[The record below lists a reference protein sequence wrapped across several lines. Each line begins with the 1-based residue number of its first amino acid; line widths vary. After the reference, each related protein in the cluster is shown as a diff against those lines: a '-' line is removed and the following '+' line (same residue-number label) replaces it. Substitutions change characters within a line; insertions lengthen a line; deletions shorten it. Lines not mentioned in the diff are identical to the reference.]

1 MTPLANV
8 PTLVLIGPGGAG
20 KSTLIARLLAARP
33 HGETWAVLA
42 NGRGAVRISPRDG
55 VSVAEVG
62 GGCVCCTAQVALR
75 VALTRLLREAR
86 PARLFVELDAASH
99 TSEALKTLRNPW
111 LASILAIEAV
121 IGVYDGGVH
130 PSNAAVQAGLAS
142 CDVVCVRGDPAAF
155 GALAAGKRVLDAD
168 RATLAALQGVRVSDP
183 R

>member
-8 PTLVLIGPGGAG
+8 PTLVLIGPSGAG
-20 KSTLIARLLAARP
+20 KTTLISRLLAARP

-42 NGRGAVRISPRDG
+42 NDRGAVRIRPRDG

-62 GGCVCCTAQVALR
+62 GGCVCCTAQVSLR

-121 IGVYDGGVH
+121 VGVFGDGGQPFSAV
-130 PSNAAVQAGLAS
+130 VQAGLAS
-142 CDVVCVRGDPAAF
+142 CDVVCVRGDPGAF
-155 GALAAGKRVLDAD
+155 AQLAAGKRVLDAS
-168 RATLAALQGVRVSDP
+168 RATLAALQGVSVSDP

>member
-8 PTLVLIGPGGAG
+8 PTLVLIGPSGSG

-33 HGETWAVLA
+33 EGETWAVLA
-42 NGRGAVRISPRDG
+42 NGRRAVRIAPRDG

-86 PARLFVELDAASH
+86 PARLFIELDAASH
-99 TSEALKTLRNPW
+99 VREGLKMLRNPW
-111 LASILAIEAV
+111 LAPILAIEAV
-121 IGVYDGGVH
+121 IGVFGLDGH
-130 PSNAAVQAGLAS
+130 PSGAAVQAGLAS

-155 GALAAGKRVLDAD
+155 APLAAGKRVLDAS
-168 RATLAALQGVRVSDP
+168 RATLAALQGVSVSDP

>member
-8 PTLVLIGPGGAG
+8 PTLVLIGPSGAG
-20 KSTLIARLLAARP
+20 KTTLISRLLAARP
-33 HGETWAVLA
+33 HAETWAVLA
-42 NGRGAVRISPRDG
+42 NDRGAVRIRPRDG

-86 PARLFVELDAASH
+86 PAPLFVELDAASH
-99 TSEALKTLRNPW
+99 TNEGLKTLRNPW

-121 IGVYDGGVH
+121 VGVFGDGGQ
-130 PSNAAVQAGLAS
+130 PSSAAVQAGLAS

-155 GALAAGKRVLDAD
+155 APLAAGKRVLDAS
-168 RATLAALQGVRVSDP
+168 RATLAALQGVSVSDP

>member
-8 PTLVLIGPGGAG
+8 PTLVLIGPSGAG
-20 KSTLIARLLAARP
+20 KTTLIARLLATRP

-42 NGRGAVRISPRDG
+42 NDRGAVRISPCDG

-86 PARLFVELDAASH
+86 PARLLVELDAASH
-99 TSEALKTLRNPW
+99 TSAALKTLRDPW
-111 LASILAIEAV
+111 LASIVAIDAV
-121 IGVYDGGVH
+121 IGVFSGDEHRAGG
-130 PSNAAVQAGLAS
+130 AVPAGLAA
-142 CDVVCVRGDPAAF
+142 CDVVCVRGDFAAF
-155 GALAAGKRVLDAD
+155 ASLAAGKRMLEAS
-168 RATLAALQGVRVSDP
+168 RATLAALQGMSVSDP

>member
-1 MTPLANV
+1 MRSLANV

-20 KSTLIARLLAARP
+20 KTTLISRLLAARP

-42 NGRGAVRISPRDG
+42 NGHGAVRISPRDG

-62 GGCVCCTAQVALR
+62 GGCVCCTAQLALR

-86 PARLFVELDAASH
+86 PARLFVELEAASH
-99 TSEALKTLRNPW
+99 MSEALKTLRNRW
-111 LASILAIEAV
+111 LAPIVAIEAV
-121 IGVYDGGVH
+121 IGVCGDGGR
-130 PSNAAVQAGLAS
+130 PSGTAAQAGLAS
-142 CDVVCVRGDPAAF
+142 CDLVCVRGDPAPF
-155 GALAAGKRVLDAD
+155 TSLAAGKRVLDAN

>member
-20 KSTLIARLLAARP
+20 KTTLIARLLAARP
-33 HGETWAVLA
+33 QGETWAVVA
-42 NGRGAVRISPRDG
+42 NDRGAVRISPGDG

-99 TSEALKTLRNPW
+99 TSEALKTLRNPG
-111 LASILAIEAV
+111 LASVLVIEAV
-121 IGVYDGGVH
+121 IGVFGDGGH
-130 PSNAAVQAGLAS
+130 PSGAAVQAGLAA

-155 GALAAGKRVLDAD
+155 APLAAGKRVLDAS
-168 RATLAALQGVRVSDP
+168 RATLAALQGVSVSDP